1 MLSDLFKSMQ
11 VDGAEREDMLRN
23 LAGVLED
30 IAEQE
35 LAAEQ
40 AVIRAAKSSSRGR

>member
-11 VDGAEREDMLRN
+11 IDGAEREDMLRI

-30 IAEQE
+30 IAEQR
-35 LAAEQ
+35 LTVEQ
-40 AVIRAAKSSSRGR
+40 AVIRAAKSSS